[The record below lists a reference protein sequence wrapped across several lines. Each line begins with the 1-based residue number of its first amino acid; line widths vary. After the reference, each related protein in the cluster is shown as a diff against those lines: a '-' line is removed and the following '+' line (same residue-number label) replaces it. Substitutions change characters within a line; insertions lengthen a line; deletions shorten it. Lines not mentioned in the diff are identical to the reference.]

1 MGWRCWWWVH
11 STSLGLVCL
20 VLWLLDIFSWAVFEP
35 TELPKVKGTF
45 WADDSNCGAAS
56 GVIRGLGAL
65 TAVVG

>member
-1 MGWRCWWWVH
+1 
-11 STSLGLVCL
+11 VCL